1 MCIET
6 HGSRKLVFWK
16 QVLGEEDDA
25 GVSVVRT
32 FRKHVGDRVGG
43 LLHEI
48 VDNHQRRFSTV
59 KVFNVRKTLM
69 KFCVG
74 ILVRVAGILR
84 RSKQSLLVQEISS
97 TMHCR

>member
-1 MCIET
+1 MGIKT
-6 HGSRKLVFWK
+6 HCSRKPVFWEK
-16 QVLGEEDDA
+16 VLGDEDNAD
-25 GVSVVRT
+25 VSVVQT
-32 FRKHVGDRVGG
+32 FRKHVGDRLVG
-43 LLHEI
+43 LLYEI